1 MEDRKKKLKDRF
13 AKWRLLSIDE
23 LGKVVNL
30 LIGLSIAT
38 LGYQINFLVDES
50 YSYRGQKFLF
60 ILSLTLIFGAIVLGL
75 ITSFNRLIDF
85 RWTSQLL
92 KMKMNEESNDDIK
105 EFKARIDKVGER
117 NWYLFSFQIAT
128 FGVGIIVLTAFFFH
142 RYILC

>member
-1 MEDRKKKLKDRF
+1 MEDKKKRLKDRF

-30 LIGLSIAT
+30 LIGLSVAT

-60 ILSLTLIFGAIVLGL
+60 ILALVLIFGAIVLGL
-75 ITSFNRLIDF
+75 ITSFNRLLDF
-85 RWTSQLL
+85 RWTSLLL
-92 KMKMNEESNDDIK
+92 KMKMNEESDDEIK
-105 EFKARIDKVGER
+105 NFKSRIDKAGER
-117 NWYLFSFQIAT
+117 TWYLFSFQIAT
-128 FGVGIIVLTAFFFH
+128 FGLGILILTAFFFH